1 MVDNS
6 TSQQISTL
14 LIDKFNQYN
23 NLHIIT
29 QGNNYGIAYA
39 QNIGIKYGIE
49 KKCNFFI
56 EMDQDTTLP
65 CGYVENIYK
74 AYQELISK
82 GYKVGGIGPL
92 AISKKNYAIYND
104 VKGVGDIIEV
114 EKTLSSG
121 FFYSREVIE
130 KIGLKNEDLFIDLV
144 DWEWCWRA
152 RSKGYKIF
160 IDKRLTI
167 MHMLGR
173 GHKNFLFFKI
183 GVPDPIRH
191 YYQYRNSIILS
202 RLNYVPV
209 KWKLSRF
216 IIHIF
221 KLVFFLFYD
230 QRLIRLKY
238 AIKGIKDGLFNKTGK
253 LI

>member
-74 AYQELISK
+74 AYQS
-82 GYKVGGIGPL
+82 
-92 AISKKNYAIYND
+92 
-104 VKGVGDIIEV
+104 
-114 EKTLSSG
+114 
-121 FFYSREVIE
+121 
-130 KIGLKNEDLFIDLV
+130 
-144 DWEWCWRA
+144 
-152 RSKGYKIF
+152 
-160 IDKRLTI
+160 
-167 MHMLGR
+167 
-173 GHKNFLFFKI
+173 
-183 GVPDPIRH
+183 
-191 YYQYRNSIILS
+191 
-202 RLNYVPV
+202 
-209 KWKLSRF
+209 
-216 IIHIF
+216 
-221 KLVFFLFYD
+221 
-230 QRLIRLKY
+230 
-238 AIKGIKDGLFNKTGK
+238 
-253 LI
+253 